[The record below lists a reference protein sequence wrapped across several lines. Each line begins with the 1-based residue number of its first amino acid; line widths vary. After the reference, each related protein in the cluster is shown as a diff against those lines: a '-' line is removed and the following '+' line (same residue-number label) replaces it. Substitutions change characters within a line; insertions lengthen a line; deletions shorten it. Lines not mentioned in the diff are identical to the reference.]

1 MNARSDDLSR
11 LQEIYDV
18 VMQTKR
24 QMSALGFTKDRFV
37 APATDADDLIAEGIM
52 NRVLRV
58 TEEAGKLSED
68 IAVEY
73 GFDRHAVTGGAQ
85 SLGPCLWGSGQRHYL
100 VGCYGRLRRLA
111 GSMHSLLRRQ
121 RLRPRLS
128 NGVRVISSGLTRG
141 LLEAGRLS
149 PCRADEGA
157 ASRSLEL

>member
-58 TEEAGKLSED
+58 TEEAGKRSED

-73 GFDRHAVTGGAQ
+73 GFDRHAVTGV
-85 SLGPCLWGSGQRHYL
+85 RN
-100 VGCYGRLRRLA
+100 RLA
-111 GSMHSLLRRQ
+111 HAYGEVDRDIIWS
-121 RLRPRLS
+121 
-128 NGVRVISSGLTRG
+128 VVTEVFDA
-141 LLEAGRLS
+141 LLEACIRYCEDKGFDL
-149 PCRADEGA
+149 G
-157 ASRSLEL
+157 